1 MFINAIVRLP
11 CRSIINGLTTSKL
24 GKPDYYLALEQH
36 SEYIETLRHS
46 GLNVKVLARDEM
58 YPDSTFVED
67 VALCTP
73 SCAIITN
80 PGALSR
86 RGETYSIKPVLEEYY
101 DIIEEIC
108 LPGTLEAGDVM
119 KVDNHFFIGISDRT
133 NNEGADQLIR
143 LLEKHSMTGTKIR
156 LETMLHL
163 KTGVSYLENNNILV
177 YGELIDKKEFKSFNR
192 IIIDE
197 DESYAANSLW
207 INGSVLVPEG
217 YPKTREKIE
226 KAGYETIALDL
237 SEFRKVDGGLSC
249 LSLRF

>member
-1 MFINAIVRLP
+1 MFKNAIVRVP
-11 CRSIINGLTTSKL
+11 CSRIKEGLSTSGL
-24 GKPDYYLALEQH
+24 GKPDYYKAIKQH
-36 SEYIETLRHS
+36 SEYIDSLRYL
-46 GLNVKVLARDEM
+46 GLAVKVLVQDEL

-80 PGALSR
+80 PGAISR
-86 RGETYSIKPVLEEYY
+86 RGETNSIKPVLEEYY
-101 DIIEEIC
+101 NVIEEIS

-119 KVDNHFFIGISDRT
+119 KVDNHFFIGISERT
-133 NNEGADQLIR
+133 NCEGADQLIR
-143 LLEKHSMTGTKIR
+143 ILEKHSMTGTKIR
-156 LETMLHL
+156 LERMLHL

-177 YGELIDKKEFKSFNR
+177 FGEFIDKKEFKSFNR

-197 DESYAANSLW
+197 NESYAANSLW
-207 INGSVLVPEG
+207 INGIVIVPDG

-226 KAGYETIALDL
+226 KAGYKTIALDL